1 MQTFNFSMK
10 ALRVL
15 ENEHRLIM
23 HEITSWFDQ
32 MRVLEARGSIGD
44 QELKTLMHQVAY
56 SKEII
61 NRHQVK
67 EDKYFFEML
76 GHYIGMDQGPIMS
89 IQEEHN
95 EIEQYFTNAFV
106 MYRDATPFKDYFPY
120 LQEAYEIL
128 YMHMYKEENVLF
140 PMAEKQFK
148 AIDEEK
154 LLEQVNSNILAE
166 T

>member
-1 MQTFNFSMK
+1 MQTFNFKMK

-23 HEITSWFDQ
+23 HEITGWFDR
-32 MRVLEARGSIGD
+32 MRELEENGQADGPELEA
-44 QELKTLMHQVAY
+44 LMDKVAL

-61 NRHQVK
+61 NRHQLK
-67 EDKYFFEML
+67 EDRYFFEML
-76 GHYIGMDQGPIMS
+76 GHYIGMDQGPIMA
-89 IQEEHN
+89 IQAEHS

-106 MYRDATPFKDYFPY
+106 MHGEGRALTEFSPY

-140 PMAEKQFK
+140 PMAEKQFRT
-148 AIDEEK
+148 IDEEK
-154 LLEQVNSNILAE
+154 LLEQLNSNILEE